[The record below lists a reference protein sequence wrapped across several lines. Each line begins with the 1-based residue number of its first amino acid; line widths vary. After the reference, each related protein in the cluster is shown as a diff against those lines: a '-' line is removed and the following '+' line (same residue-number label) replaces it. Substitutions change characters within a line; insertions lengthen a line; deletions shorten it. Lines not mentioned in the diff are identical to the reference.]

1 MKCCVRRHEGERPFN
16 EHDVGL
22 LGEAAPMLG
31 AALRRSLARAVP
43 DDAIAARAPGLNN
56 DLRPIAETAEWR
68 GRVCGFWDAAGDGL
82 PGCEAPPFA
91 GSASAVRTLELA
103 SDGTWIVVEGATL
116 EGAGEARLIVTLRR
130 ASSDET
136 FDRLCRLYGLTP
148 PGAAGGCRRLHRPRD
163 ALAECAPRDLTP
175 YAAGPP
181 QVRLQEARGPQS
193 SRARRAIWTA
203 SRRLGF
209 HERSSVVCR
218 DIHETRKPAPE
229 AGFRRLR
236 GKDSNLDY
244 LIQSQ
249 ASYH

>member
-1 MKCCVRRHEGERPFN
+1 VAIAPGRDDGMKCCVRRHEGERPFN

-175 YAAGPP
+175 YAADHLKSVFKKLG
-181 QVRLQEARGPQS
+181 VR
-193 SRARRAIWTA
+193 
-203 SRRLGF
+203 SRRELVARFG
-209 HERSSVVCR
+209 R
-218 DIHETRKPAPE
+218 P
-229 AGFRRLR
+229 
-236 GKDSNLDY
+236 LD
-244 LIQSQ
+244 
-249 ASYH
+249 A